1 MQTRLYLQTTF
12 RDIRQAIGRFIA
24 IILIILMGVLLFVGI
39 KSIGPNLEETVDHF
53 VTMQRV
59 SDLQIS
65 GTAGLTEQDRAVVE
79 KMHGVQAE
87 LGYRI
92 PYRDEA
98 RDVNLQLYNYQPTAR
113 QNRLTLTTGRYP
125 QRTNE
130 ILVDNAVKTHYRL
143 GQRVTVKS
151 QQLLT
156 HRFKVVGYV
165 DSPLYIDRQER
176 GTVPVGDG
184 QLDGFMYLPQK
195 AFAPQPYSVMMVR
208 FSDLD
213 RHSSFLQAYRT
224 GIATKETQLMRQ
236 LKAHTTQPQQQY
248 LLTARSANPGFNEF
262 TSLSDRIDAIGN
274 VFPVFFFLIGILIT
288 FTTITRMI
296 EENRKEIGTLK
307 ALGYRNWEI
316 AQKYLL
322 YALLTGSIGTV
333 LGTILGTKLLP
344 LVVYRI
350 QKPVYTFAHYPT
362 HFWTVPIL
370 LATGAVL
377 IATVGATG
385 YVLIRDLREKPTQLL
400 RPKAPKP
407 GQRIWLERIT
417 PLWRRLSFHQKVTY
431 RNLFRYKARMILTIL
446 GIAGCTG
453 LMVAGFGLKT
463 SIGEVADRQ
472 FKQLTHYQAIVT
484 LKIPNSTAQ
493 TKSILTQTEK
503 VRSYLPVTM
512 TQAKFK
518 QKGITDQAATVCA
531 VADQAKLAQ
540 YVALQTPREQ
550 QRLTLPKHGAIIAAN
565 LAKTYAVQKGDWLTL
580 QTAQGKRARIQVA
593 GISENY
599 LGNSVYLRQSALSK
613 TLQQPVAANAYL
625 VRTAKMTTKQEKQL
639 ATRLQQT
646 TEVAATTFISD
657 QGAKQATA
665 SANLD
670 PIVFIFIG
678 LSAVLAFVV
687 LFNLTSINVS
697 ERERELATI
706 KVLGFF
712 DKEVTA
718 YIVRENVIFT
728 VVGIVLGFGIGKLLT
743 WFIITMAS
751 SEQVAFPL
759 IIPASGYLIAAGMT
773 VLFSLIVMGMTH
785 RKLKGIDMIGAL
797 KENE

>member
-53 VTMQRV
+53 VTTQRV

-113 QNRLTLTTGRYP
+113 QNRLTLTDGRYP

-143 GQRVTVKS
+143 GQRVTIKS

-165 DSPLYIDRQER
+165 DSPLYIDRKER

-213 RHSSFLQAYRT
+213 RHSSFSQAYRT

-370 LATGAVL
+370 LAIGAVL

-417 PLWRRLSFHQKVTY
+417 PLWQRLSFHQKVTY

-463 SIGEVADRQ
+463 SISEVANRQ
-472 FKQLTHYQAIVT
+472 FKQLIHYQAIVT
-484 LKIPNSTAQ
+484 LKNPNKLAQ
-493 TKSILTQTEK
+493 TKMMLAQTEK

-512 TQAKFK
+512 TQIKFK
-518 QKGITDQAATVCA
+518 QKGITDQAATVYA

-599 LGNSVYLRQSALSK
+599 LGNSVYLRQSVLSK
-613 TLQQPVAANAYL
+613 TLQQPVVANAYL

-743 WFIITMAS
+743 WFIIMMAS

-785 RKLKGIDMIGAL
+785 HKLKEIDMIGAL

>member
-53 VTMQRV
+53 VTTQRV

-65 GTAGLTEQDRAVVE
+65 GTAGLTEQDRAVVG

-143 GQRVTVKS
+143 GQRVTIKS

-213 RHSSFLQAYRT
+213 RHSSFSQAYRT

-350 QKPVYTFAHYPT
+350 
-362 HFWTVPIL
+362 
-370 LATGAVL
+370 
-377 IATVGATG
+377 
-385 YVLIRDLREKPTQLL
+385 
-400 RPKAPKP
+400 
-407 GQRIWLERIT
+407 
-417 PLWRRLSFHQKVTY
+417 
-431 RNLFRYKARMILTIL
+431 
-446 GIAGCTG
+446 
-453 LMVAGFGLKT
+453 
-463 SIGEVADRQ
+463 
-472 FKQLTHYQAIVT
+472 
-484 LKIPNSTAQ
+484 
-493 TKSILTQTEK
+493 
-503 VRSYLPVTM
+503 
-512 TQAKFK
+512 
-518 QKGITDQAATVCA
+518 
-531 VADQAKLAQ
+531 
-540 YVALQTPREQ
+540 
-550 QRLTLPKHGAIIAAN
+550 
-565 LAKTYAVQKGDWLTL
+565 
-580 QTAQGKRARIQVA
+580 
-593 GISENY
+593 
-599 LGNSVYLRQSALSK
+599 
-613 TLQQPVAANAYL
+613 
-625 VRTAKMTTKQEKQL
+625 
-639 ATRLQQT
+639 
-646 TEVAATTFISD
+646 
-657 QGAKQATA
+657 
-665 SANLD
+665 
-670 PIVFIFIG
+670 
-678 LSAVLAFVV
+678 
-687 LFNLTSINVS
+687 
-697 ERERELATI
+697 
-706 KVLGFF
+706 
-712 DKEVTA
+712 
-718 YIVRENVIFT
+718 
-728 VVGIVLGFGIGKLLT
+728 
-743 WFIITMAS
+743 
-751 SEQVAFPL
+751 
-759 IIPASGYLIAAGMT
+759 
-773 VLFSLIVMGMTH
+773 
-785 RKLKGIDMIGAL
+785 
-797 KENE
+797 